1 MKIICTQEN
10 LKNGLQVVSRIVGS
24 SSTLPILNN
33 VMLET
38 ENGQLK
44 LSGTN
49 LEVGIS
55 TYIRCKIETE
65 GGICLGAKTLQELI
79 NNLPNENITI
89 ESGEV
94 DTNISTDNYHTK
106 IKHLSTEDFPLIP
119 KIEDGLQVQVGG
131 EELKNIFDQVVFAAS
146 TSETQPE
153 ISGVLCNFGPTQTV
167 FAATDRY
174 RLAEKITKF
183 DTQQTEK
190 KIIMPHRSVLELSRL
205 LAGRTEPITLQITD
219 TQMAS
224 TIGDT
229 YVVTRLIDGQYPE
242 YHQIIPQDTITSII
256 IDRTSLMSALKTSG
270 IFSRGVGSVTMVY
283 DAEKQIIQI
292 ASVSHDVGESV
303 IDISCEVNGESGSV
317 IMNYRYVLDVLNN
330 LAVDKLQIKII
341 NDSSPVVF
349 RPTESE
355 DYLYLVMPIRT

>member
-10 LKNGLQVVSRIVGS
+10 LKNGLQIVSRIVGS

-55 TYIRCKIETE
+55 TYIRCKIEQE
-65 GGICLGAKTLQELI
+65 GGICLGAKTLQELV

-94 DTNISTDNYHTK
+94 DTNVSTDNYHTK

-119 KIEDGLQVQVGG
+119 KIEDGIQVQIGG
-131 EELKNIFDQVVFAAS
+131 EDLKNIFDQVVFAAS

-153 ISGVLCNFGPTQTV
+153 ISGVFCNFGLSQTV

-174 RLAEKITKF
+174 RLAEKITKISSGV
-183 DTQQTEK
+183 EK
-190 KIIMPHRSVLELSRL
+190 KIIMPHRSVLEISRL
-205 LAGRTEPITLQITD
+205 LSGQNDPVSLQITD
-219 TQMAS
+219 TQMAT

-242 YHQIIPQDTITSII
+242 YQQIIPQDTTTSVII
-256 IDRTSLMSALKTSG
+256 NRSALMSALKTSG
-270 IFSRGVGSVTMVY
+270 IFSRGVGSVTVVY
-283 DAEKQIIQI
+283 DHEKQVIQI

-303 IDISCEVNGESGSV
+303 INIPCEINGESGSV
-317 IMNYRYVLDVLNN
+317 ILNYRYVLDVLNN
-330 LAVDKLQIKII
+330 LTVDKLQIKII
-341 NDSSPVVF
+341 NDSSPAIF
-349 RPTESE
+349 RPLESE
-355 DYLYLVMPIRT
+355 DYLYLVMPIKT

>member
-1 MKIICTQEN
+1 MKIVCTQEN

-49 LEVGIS
+49 LEIGIS
-55 TYIRCKIETE
+55 TYIRCKIEGE
-65 GGICLGAKTLQELI
+65 GGICLGAKTLQELV
-79 NNLPNENITI
+79 NNLPNENISI
-89 ESGEV
+89 ESGDA
-94 DTNISTDNYHTK
+94 DTNVSTDHYHTK

-119 KIEDGLQVQVGG
+119 KIEDGMQIQIPAEV
-131 EELKNIFDQVVFAAS
+131 LKNALDQVVFAAS

-153 ISGVLCNFGPTQTV
+153 ISGVMCFFGPDQTV

-174 RLAEKITKF
+174 RLAEKILKLAMPA
-183 DTQQTEK
+183 EK
-190 KIIMPHRSVLELSRL
+190 KIIMPHRSVAELSRL
-205 LAGRTEPITLQITD
+205 LAGLTEPVTLQITD
-219 TQMAS
+219 TQLAV

-242 YHQIIPQDTITSII
+242 YHQIIPQETTTSII
-256 IDRTSLMSALKTSG
+256 IDRTNLVSALKTSG

-283 DAEKQIIQI
+283 DLEKQVIQI

-303 IDISCEVNGESGSV
+303 IDIPCELNGESGSV
-317 IMNYRYVLDVLNN
+317 ILNYRYVLDVLGN
-330 LAVDKLQIKII
+330 LNSEKLQIKII
-341 NDSSPVVF
+341 NDSSPVIF
-349 RPTESE
+349 RPTQEE

>member
-1 MKIICTQEN
+1 MKIVCTQEN

-33 VMLET
+33 VLLET

-55 TYIRCKIETE
+55 TYIRCKIEGE
-65 GGICLGAKTLQELI
+65 GGVCLGAKTLQELV

-119 KIEDGLQVQVGG
+119 KIEDGMQVQISA
-131 EELKNIFDQVVFAAS
+131 EELKNTFDQVVFAAS

-153 ISGVLCNFGPTQTV
+153 ISGVLCFFGPNQTV

-174 RLAEKITKF
+174 RLAEKIITVI
-183 DTQQTEK
+183 TPEEK
-190 KIIMPHRSVLELSRL
+190 KIIIPHRSVLEISRL
-205 LAGRTEPITLQITD
+205 LIGQTTPVALQITD
-219 TQMAS
+219 TQMAVS
-224 TIGDT
+224 IGDT

-242 YHQIIPQDTITSII
+242 YHQIIPQEIITSVV
-256 IDRTSLMSALKTSG
+256 IDRPALVAALKTSG

-283 DAEKQIIQI
+283 DSTKQSIQI

-303 IDISCEVNGESGSV
+303 IDIPCEINGESGSV
-317 IMNYRYVLDVLNN
+317 ILNYRYVLDVLAN
-330 LAVDKLQIKII
+330 LIAEKLQIKII
-341 NDSSPVVF
+341 NDSSPVIF
-349 RPTESE
+349 RPTESD
-355 DYLYLVMPIRT
+355 DYLYLVMPIRV